1 MELQRANG
9 PHAGH
14 MRDALTVK
22 RSGRSSPAPV
32 QMWQWRAQSWCRC
45 GSDERSPGADVG
57 GGGLGPVQGLKW
69 EWARSVSALSRGA
82 VRSKADHY
90 LQLIER
96 PQHHKQ
102 QHVRADKCSGHKVLG
117 RLVHVDH
124 RCLQRRIACQVLHCM
139 SSVTLGNVATANL
152 RAQVLRT
159 AVGDARA
166 IPSCDL
172 QETMS
177 CGYRYEEMPC
187 PGIRAG
193 WAV

>member
-1 MELQRANG
+1 MHGGATRKWSTRRAHARCPDSEAQRKG
-9 PHAGH
+9 EPS
-14 MRDALTVK
+14 
-22 RSGRSSPAPV
+22 SGADVAAASAVPV
-32 QMWQWRAQSWCRC
+32 QMWAGVGWAQFR
-45 GSDERSPGADVG
+45 
-57 GGGLGPVQGLKW
+57 
-69 EWARSVSALSRGA
+69 EWARSVLALSRGA

-102 QHVRADKCSGHKVLG
+102 QHVRADKCSRHKVLG

-124 RCLQRRIACQVLHCM
+124 RCLQRRIARQVLHCM

-159 AVGDARA
+159 AAGDARA
-166 IPSCDL
+166 IPSCAL
-172 QETMS
+172 RETMS
-177 CGYRYEEMPC
+177 CGYRYGEMPC
-187 PGIRAG
+187 RGIRAG